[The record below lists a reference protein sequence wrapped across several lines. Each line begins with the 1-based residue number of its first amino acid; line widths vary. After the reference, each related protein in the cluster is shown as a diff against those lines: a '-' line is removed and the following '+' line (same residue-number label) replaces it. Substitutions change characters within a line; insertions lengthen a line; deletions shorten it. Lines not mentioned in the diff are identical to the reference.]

1 MILILVTS
9 VMLGL
14 LFLPCMHCFPYWEY
28 FTNPAAKRINKPER
42 MSLRPNRYDL
52 FILKTDE

>member
-1 MILILVTS
+1 MLILVMT
-9 VMLGL
+9 VTLGFVVFAL
-14 LFLPCMHCFPYWEY
+14 YAFPYWEY
-28 FTNPAAKRINKPER
+28 FTNPAAKLITKAER